1 MGRGISTATERT
13 VSTLTIQAVE
23 HDRRP
28 QGCIL
33 DNMSL
38 WIDVSAGVAGDMLL
52 GALVDAGAQLDQIQQ
67 VVDAVVPGDVRL
79 TSEVVQ
85 RAGQRSLKVE
95 VTTTHEHHPH
105 RTWTTI
111 RTMLQN
117 ADIPAQT
124 RSDALAVF
132 ELIAIA
138 EGTVHGVDPETIHF
152 HEVGA
157 LDSIADI
164 VGVCEAIRQLGQ
176 TRIFS
181 SPIALGFGRVQAAH
195 GDIPVPV
202 PAVVELVRG
211 WPTISGAVGTS
222 TDPVGELATPT
233 GVALIRH
240 FARDTGPL
248 PDGAIT
254 TVGVGAGTR
263 DMPGRPNITRVLVL
277 DDADPNGDTGTLVQL
292 EANIDDM
299 DARLWPGVLEQLL
312 DSGARDAWLTPIIM
326 KKGRPAHTVHV
337 LALAQDVEAVK
348 QVLFS
353 HTTTFGVRSWEVER
367 EGLDRRWETVVV
379 DGHEVR
385 VKIGSRGGVDQTAQP
400 EFEDV
405 KAAAQA
411 LGITEFEVLRRAQA
425 RWE

>member
-1 MGRGISTATERT
+1 
-13 VSTLTIQAVE
+13 
-23 HDRRP
+23 
-28 QGCIL
+28 
-33 DNMSL
+33 MSL
-38 WIDVSAGVAGDMLL
+38 WIDASAGVAGDMLL
-52 GALVDAGAQLDQIQQ
+52 GALVDAGAHLDQIQQ
-67 VVDAVVPGDVRL
+67 VVDAVVPGDVHL

-95 VTTTHEHHPH
+95 VHATHEHHPH

-111 RTMLQN
+111 RTMLQD
-117 ADIPAQT
+117 ADIPDQT
-124 RSDALAVF
+124 RTDALAVF

-164 VGVCEAIRQLGQ
+164 VGVCEAMRQLGQ
-176 TRIFS
+176 TRISS

-202 PAVVELVRG
+202 PAVVELARD
-211 WPTISGAVGTS
+211 WPTLSGAVGGS
-222 TDPVGELATPT
+222 PEPVGELATPT
-233 GVALIRH
+233 GVALVRH
-240 FARDTGPL
+240 FARKAGPL

-254 TVGVGAGTR
+254 TIGVGAGTK
-263 DMPGRPNITRVLVL
+263 DMPGRPNITRVLIL
-277 DDADPNGDTGTLVQL
+277 DDAAPNADTGRLLQL

-312 DSGARDAWLTPIIM
+312 ESGARAAWLTPIIM
-326 KKGRPAHTVHV
+326 KKGRPAHTIH
-337 LALAQDVEAVK
+337 ALAAASEVEAVK

-353 HTTTFGVRSWEVER
+353 HTTTFGVRSWAVER
-367 EGLDRRWETVVV
+367 EGLDRRWETVHV

-385 VKIGSRGGVDQTAQP
+385 VKIGSRGGVDQTRQP

-405 KAAAQA
+405 RAAAQA
-411 LGITEFEVLRRAQA
+411 LGVSESEVLRRAQGQ
-425 RWE
+425 

>member
-1 MGRGISTATERT
+1 
-13 VSTLTIQAVE
+13 
-23 HDRRP
+23 
-28 QGCIL
+28 
-33 DNMSL
+33 MSL
-38 WIDVSAGVAGDMLL
+38 WIDASAGVAGDMLL
-52 GALVDAGAQLDQIQQ
+52 GALVDAGAHLDQIQQ
-67 VVDAVVPGDVRL
+67 VVDAVVPGDVHL

-95 VTTTHEHHPH
+95 VHATHEHHPH

-111 RTMLQN
+111 RTMLQD
-117 ADIPAQT
+117 ADIPDQT
-124 RSDALAVF
+124 RTDALAVF

-164 VGVCEAIRQLGQ
+164 VGVCEAMRQLGQ
-176 TRIFS
+176 TRISS

-202 PAVVELVRG
+202 PAVVELARD
-211 WPTISGAVGTS
+211 WPTLSGAVGGS
-222 TDPVGELATPT
+222 PEQVGELATPT
-233 GVALIRH
+233 GVALVRH
-240 FARDTGPL
+240 FARKAGPL

-254 TVGVGAGTR
+254 TIGVGAGTK
-263 DMPGRPNITRVLVL
+263 DMPGRPNITRVLIL
-277 DDADPNGDTGTLVQL
+277 DDAAPNADTGRLLQL

-299 DARLWPGVLEQLL
+299 EARLWPGVLEQLL
-312 DSGARDAWLTPIIM
+312 ESGARDAWLTPIIM
-326 KKGRPAHTVHV
+326 KKGRPAHTIH
-337 LALAQDVEAVK
+337 ALAAASEVEAVK

-353 HTTTFGVRSWEVER
+353 HTTTFGVRSWAVER
-367 EGLDRRWETVVV
+367 EGLDRRWETVHV

-385 VKIGSRGGVDQTAQP
+385 VKIGSRGGVDQTRQP

-405 KAAAQA
+405 RAAAQA
-411 LGITEFEVLRRAQA
+411 LGVSESEVLRRAQGQ
-425 RWE
+425 

>member
-1 MGRGISTATERT
+1 
-13 VSTLTIQAVE
+13 
-23 HDRRP
+23 
-28 QGCIL
+28 
-33 DNMSL
+33 MSL
-38 WIDVSAGVAGDMLL
+38 WIDASAGVAGDMLL
-52 GALVDAGAQLDQIQQ
+52 GALVDAGADLDQIQQ

-85 RAGQRSLKVE
+85 RAGQRCLKVE
-95 VTTTHEHHPH
+95 VHTTHEHHPH

-111 RTMLQN
+111 RTMLQE
-117 ADIPAQT
+117 ADLPDQT
-124 RSDALAVF
+124 HADALAVF

-138 EGTVHGVDPETIHF
+138 EGAVHGVDPETIHF

-176 TRIFS
+176 TRISS

-202 PAVVELVRG
+202 PAVAELARD
-211 WPTISGAVGTS
+211 WPTLSGAVGGS
-222 TDPVGELATPT
+222 PEPVGELATPT
-233 GVALIRH
+233 GVALVRH
-240 FARDTGPL
+240 FASQAGPL

-254 TVGVGAGTR
+254 TIGVGAGTK
-263 DMPGRPNITRVLVL
+263 DMPGRPNITRVLLL
-277 DDADPNGDTGTLVQL
+277 DDAAPNADTGKLVQL

-326 KKGRPAHTVHV
+326 KKGRPAHTIHV
-337 LALAQDVEAVK
+337 LAAASEVEMVK
-348 QVLFS
+348 QVLFA
-353 HTTTFGVRSWEVER
+353 HTTTFGVRSWAVDR
-367 EGLDRRWETVVV
+367 EGLDRRWETVHV

-385 VKIGSRGGVDQTAQP
+385 VKIGSRGGVDQTTQP

-405 KAAAQA
+405 RAAAQA
-411 LGITEFEVLRRAQA
+411 LGISESEVLRRAQGQ
-425 RWE
+425 

>member
-1 MGRGISTATERT
+1 
-13 VSTLTIQAVE
+13 
-23 HDRRP
+23 
-28 QGCIL
+28 
-33 DNMSL
+33 MSL
-38 WIDVSAGVAGDMLL
+38 WIDASAGVAGDMLL
-52 GALVDAGAQLDQIQQ
+52 GALVDAGADLDQIQQ

-95 VTTTHEHHPH
+95 VHATHEHHPH

-111 RTMLQN
+111 RTMLQD
-117 ADIPAQT
+117 ADIPDQT
-124 RSDALAVF
+124 RTDALAVF

-176 TRIFS
+176 TRISS

-202 PAVVELVRG
+202 PAVAELARD
-211 WPTISGAVGTS
+211 WPTLSGAVGGS
-222 TDPVGELATPT
+222 PEPVGELATPT
-233 GVALIRH
+233 GVALVRH
-240 FARDTGPL
+240 FASQAGPL

-254 TVGVGAGTR
+254 TIGVGAGTK
-263 DMPGRPNITRVLVL
+263 DMPGRPNITRVLLL
-277 DDADPNGDTGTLVQL
+277 DDAAPNADTGKLVQL

-326 KKGRPAHTVHV
+326 KKGRPAHTIHV
-337 LALAQDVEAVK
+337 LAAASEVEMVK

-353 HTTTFGVRSWEVER
+353 HTTTFGVRSWAVDR
-367 EGLDRRWETVVV
+367 EGLDRRWETVHV

-385 VKIGSRGGVDQTAQP
+385 MKVGSRGGVDQTTQP

-405 KAAAQA
+405 RAAAQA
-411 LGITEFEVLRRAQA
+411 LGVSESEVLRRAQGQ
-425 RWE
+425 